1 MQNMITFKSLLPIL
15 SGPFLAL
22 VITFGFLLII
32 IAVRYKEFQNS
43 SYQQISGNGFLKTF
57 LSDGTRGEYFTFL
70 VIERIPGYK
79 RILTN
84 IYIPKTG
91 GKTTEIDIVMINQQ
105 GVFVFENKNYGG
117 WIFGNEKDYQWTQTF
132 RSKKVRFYNPI
143 KQNANHI
150 KALQTE
156 LNLTAPNLFK
166 SVVVFNNKS
175 ELKKVKYSSTSNLI
189 VTKTFWLM
197 SEYKSKSFPTIL
209 SKESV
214 DYIYGILKR
223 YSNVKQET
231 KIQHIQSLRRK

>member
-1 MQNMITFKSLLPIL
+1 MITYKSLMPVF

-22 VITFGFLLII
+22 IITFGFLLII
-32 IAVRYKEFQNS
+32 IAVRHKEFRSS
-43 SYQQISGNGFLKTF
+43 SYQQVSGNGFLKTF

-84 IYIPKTG
+84 VYIPKSD

-105 GVFVFENKNYGG
+105 GVFVFENKHYSG

-150 KALQTE
+150 KALAAE
-156 LNLTAPNLFK
+156 LNLTTPNLFK

-175 ELKKVKYSSTSNLI
+175 ELKRVKYTPTSNLI

-197 SEYKSKSFPTIL
+197 SEYKSKGFPIIL

-214 DYIYGILKR
+214 DYIYGVLKR
-223 YSNVKQET
+223 YSNVNQEA
-231 KIQHIQSLRRK
+231 KVQHIQSLRRR

>member
-1 MQNMITFKSLLPIL
+1 MPVF

-22 VITFGFLLII
+22 IITFGFLLII
-32 IAVRYKEFQNS
+32 IAVRHKEFRSS
-43 SYQQISGNGFLKTF
+43 SYQQVSGNGFLKTF

-84 IYIPKTG
+84 VYIPKSD

-105 GVFVFENKNYGG
+105 GVFVFENKHYSG

-150 KALQTE
+150 KALAAE
-156 LNLTAPNLFK
+156 LNLTTPNLFK

-175 ELKKVKYSSTSNLI
+175 ELKRVKYTPTSNLI

-197 SEYKSKSFPTIL
+197 SEYKSKGFPIIL

-214 DYIYGILKR
+214 DYIYGVLKR
-223 YSNVKQET
+223 YSNVNQEA
-231 KIQHIQSLRRK
+231 KVQHIQSLRRR